1 MVDLQTEY
9 LGCGNHSCILEKT
22 KGLGTNG
29 GCSCLRDL
37 RFKQRIRVEKLL
49 KRLRE
54 EIEELKEKDDV

>member
-9 LGCGNHSCILEKT
+9 LGCVNHSYILEKP

-37 RFKQRIRVEKLL
+37 RFNQRIRVEKLL

-54 EIEELKEKDDV
+54 EIKELKEKDDV